1 MEYNKTVVY
10 IILIQHN
17 LINEAAIQNI
27 EKCMETNNSCKTI

>member
-10 IILIQHN
+10 SYNTVQHN

-27 EKCMETNNSCKTI
+27 EKFIGN